1 MPYKRQ
7 SPSKKYSNSFVK
19 EDVTE
24 NLRWKSVDGTL
35 KVIYTLGAKP
45 IRRIINKKVQTK
57 AILILGIPVQLCI
70 WVLQGLVI
78 K

>member
-7 SPSKKYSNSFVK
+7 SPCRKYSNRFVT

-45 IRRIINKKVQTK
+45 IRKIIEKGANQSNFDTGHTCPIVH
-57 AILILGIPVQLCI
+57 LGTTRPCN
-70 WVLQGLVI
+70 
-78 K
+78 